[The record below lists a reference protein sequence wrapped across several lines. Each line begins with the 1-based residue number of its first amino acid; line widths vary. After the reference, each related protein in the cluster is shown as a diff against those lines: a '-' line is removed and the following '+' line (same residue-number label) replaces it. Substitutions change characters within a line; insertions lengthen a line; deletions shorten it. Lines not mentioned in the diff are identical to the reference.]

1 MNILWLTNIP
11 SPYRVNFFN
20 ELGKYCDLT
29 VLFEKKASDERDKSW
44 KSYNTD
50 YFKAVFLKGKSIGVA
65 EAFCIGVVKYLNC
78 KYDHIVITNFSDP
91 TGILAITFLRAK
103 KIPYIIESDG
113 GFAGSGYGFKEKF
126 KRWLLSGARLYFS
139 TAVENDKYY
148 LTYGAK
154 QEQLVRYPFTSIHE
168 NDILSCPLDLN
179 EKKILRNKLK
189 MREEKIILSV
199 GQYVYRKGYDI
210 LIKAVEQLDD
220 HTIGCYIIGG
230 NPTEEYI
237 QMVKKNNLT
246 NIHFIEFKLKDELN
260 EYYRAADVFVLP
272 TREDIWG
279 LVVNEAMAQG
289 LPVIT
294 TNRCVAGLELIQNK
308 VFGQIVSIEN
318 PEALAIAIKQELNNL
333 SIERTAT
340 ILEKIKKY
348 TIEQMAH
355 VHMQNLERI

>member
-1 MNILWLTNIP
+1 
-11 SPYRVNFFN
+11 
-20 ELGKYCDLT
+20 
-29 VLFEKKASDERDKSW
+29 
-44 KSYNTD
+44 
-50 YFKAVFLKGKSIGVA
+50 
-65 EAFCIGVVKYLNC
+65 
-78 KYDHIVITNFSDP
+78 
-91 TGILAITFLRAK
+91 
-103 KIPYIIESDG
+103 
-113 GFAGSGYGFKEKF
+113 
-126 KRWLLSGARLYFS
+126 
-139 TAVENDKYY
+139 
-148 LTYGAK
+148 
-154 QEQLVRYPFTSIHE
+154 
-168 NDILSCPLDLN
+168 
-179 EKKILRNKLK
+179 

-279 LVVNEAMAQG
+279 LVVNEDMAQG

-308 VFGQIVSIEN
+308 VFGQIVPIEN

-340 ILEKIKKY
+340 ILEKIQKY